1 MLSRQ
6 GNMLRSLRDVE
17 DFLAKN
23 AATLDGVVKTGTRKK
38 LAQAIA
44 ALESTVAEQAGTGV
58 ISRSA
63 TNRYLALRQALI
75 RDHMTPIAR
84 IARILRAE
92 LPPTPEMHA
101 LRMPRLNWKME
112 RLAAA
117 AHGMAQGAAPYRAD
131 FVDAGLDSDF
141 IEQLTVAANA
151 MVRSVSDRNT
161 TRGQQTGATKGLATT
176 LASGRKLVD
185 AIDALVTSELAN
197 NPALLANWKRVKRVP
212 RIAVHP
218 KDKPTPTP
226 ALLPPGATVP
236 VTTISARAVP
246 VAAH

>member
-44 ALESTVAEQAGTGV
+44 ALESTVADQAGTGA
-58 ISRSA
+58 IARGA
-63 TNRYLALRQALI
+63 TKRYLALRQALI
-75 RDHMTPIAR
+75 RDHMAPIAR
-84 IARILRAE
+84 ISRILLAE
-92 LPPTPEMHA
+92 LPATPEMES
-101 LRMPRLNWKME
+101 LRMPRSDWKME

-117 AHGMAQGAAPYRAD
+117 AHGMAQAAVPYRAE
-131 FVDAGLDSDF
+131 FVEAGLDSDF

-161 TRGQQTGATKGLATT
+161 TRGRLTGATKGLATT
-176 LASGRKLVD
+176 LASGRKIVD
-185 AIDALVTSELAN
+185 AIDALVASELAD

-212 RIAVHP
+212 RVATSAR
-218 KDKPTPTP
+218 DETP
-226 ALLPPGATVP
+226 APVALPPGVEVP
-236 VTTISARAVP
+236 RTTISARAVP
-246 VAAH
+246 VAAD